1 MCLAVPGRLLNVTL
15 AEPLLRTGNVQFG
28 SVIKEINLALV
39 PEAVVGD
46 YLVVHAGVAI
56 ATVDEREA
64 EVVFDYLAQI
74 VTAEEQ
80 AGFSR

>member
-1 MCLAVPGRLLNVTL
+1 MCLAVPGRLLSVTL

-56 ATVDEREA
+56 ATVDEKEA
-64 EVVFDYLAQI
+64 KVVFDYLAQI
-74 VTAEEQ
+74 TTAEEQ
-80 AGFSR
+80 AGSSR